1 MDLQQI
7 QNNLAELTKTLPA
20 PTSSTDNNPALNYHM
35 SNLYGILSGLA
46 AGIKDLKDSN
56 ITKEDLETVVSPL
69 TQTIESNTT
78 RINELEKTT
87 NHLAKNQ
94 ANHLTGI
101 SHEIDSRLR
110 KQNNII
116 IFRLPESTKPNNK
129 DKKSDD
135 METVNQLLAD
145 INMGSTATQAVKT
158 MFRVQKSNKQA

>member
-7 QNNLAELTKTLPA
+7 QNNLAELTNALPA
-20 PTSSTDNNPALNYHM
+20 QTSSTDNNPALNYHM

-87 NHLAKNQ
+87 NHLAKKQ

-116 IFRLPESTKPNNK
+116 IFRLPEA
-129 DKKSDD
+129 
-135 METVNQLLAD
+135 Q
-145 INMGSTATQAVKT
+145 Q
-158 MFRVQKSNKQA
+158 